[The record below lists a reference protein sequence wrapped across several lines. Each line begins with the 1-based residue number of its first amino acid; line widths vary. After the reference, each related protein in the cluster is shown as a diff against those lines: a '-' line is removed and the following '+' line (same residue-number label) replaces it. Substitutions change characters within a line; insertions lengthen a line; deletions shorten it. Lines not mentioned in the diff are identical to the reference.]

1 METKLRNIK
10 KIVRHLKHPYR
21 LFLYLALLGIVYMTL
36 DIVEPILAGYIMDA
50 FLSDEPKAE
59 IWQLGLFWLAAFVL
73 KYAVSYEKMRIGLFS
88 MLSGMKNMQ
97 LSIFR
102 TILSAPL
109 SFFNELSVGYLM
121 ARQTDDVF
129 NLEGMMPHHLVEG
142 LLAIAES
149 FVILCCMFYL
159 NVWLGIGAV
168 LLKCLD
174 LFSNFYF
181 PLKQLYKEHN
191 EARAVTASEL
201 QDVLK
206 NILMIKAA
214 GKEKEESQRF
224 TECLK
229 QYYATWNKRD
239 KINYIRSLL
248 TRMSED
254 ASYMIIIVL
263 GGLSMYYG
271 NMTIGEITAF
281 LLFYKK
287 LSSAFVGAVPLIPL
301 FKIGEGAMERID
313 ELRQRIPLR
322 ETFAVETKQSESN
335 VEIEMQD
342 VMFSYNNQ
350 SILKGVSMSFRPG
363 EITAIVGKSG
373 AGKSTIVKILLGLY
387 RVEKGKFLWNGI
399 DVNRINGNTMRSL
412 ISYIPQDAPLFHR
425 TLRENILYEAPEG
438 MSEEDV
444 HKVIARAGLKK
455 LQERFEQQE
464 EVLGLETSVSGGER
478 QRINLARALLKNG
491 SVYIF
496 DEATSALD
504 TETEKVIQQ
513 TLRDLSKTKAVI
525 VISHRLSSVRQAD
538 KIYVLDE
545 GRVQEDGSH
554 EELMKKKGIYYHLFE
569 GQVKNN
575 DEKQIAG

>member
-1 METKLRNIK
+1 M
-10 KIVRHLKHPYR
+10 
-21 LFLYLALLGIVYMTL
+21 A
-36 DIVEPILAGYIMDA
+36 
-50 FLSDEPKAE
+50 
-59 IWQLGLFWLAAFVL
+59 
-73 KYAVSYEKMRIGLFS
+73 
-88 MLSGMKNMQ
+88 
-97 LSIFR
+97 
-102 TILSAPL
+102 
-109 SFFNELSVGYLM
+109 FFNQFSVGYLM

-149 FVILCCMFYL
+149 FVILSCMFYL

-191 EARAVTASEL
+191 EARAIASSEL

-206 NILMIKAA
+206 NILIIKAA

-224 TECLK
+224 QECLK
-229 QYYATWNKRD
+229 QYYGTWNKRD
-239 KINYIRSLL
+239 EINYIRSLL

-263 GGLSMYYG
+263 GGVSMYYG
-271 NMTIGEITAF
+271 KMTIGEITAF

-301 FKIGEGAMERID
+301 FKIGEGAMERVD
-313 ELRQRIPLR
+313 ELKRHIPER
-322 ETFAVETKQSESN
+322 KTSDDEKGQMESRGKIELQN
-335 VEIEMQD
+335 VK
-342 VMFSYNNQ
+342 FSYNNQ
-350 SILKGVSMSFRPG
+350 RILQGVSMSFKPG

-373 AGKSTIVKILLGLY
+373 AGKSTIIKLLLGLY
-387 RVEKGKFLWNGI
+387 QVEEGKILWNGN
-399 DVNRINGNTMRSL
+399 DVNQINGQSMRSL

-425 TLRENILYEAPEG
+425 TLRENILYEAPE
-438 MSEEDV
+438 SVSDEDV
-444 HKVIARAGLKK
+444 SKVIARTGI
-455 LQERFEQQE
+455 QEMQKRFEQKE
-464 EVLGLETSVSGGER
+464 KAWNLETTVSGGER

-491 SVYIF
+491 SIYIF

-504 TETEKVIQQ
+504 TETEKIVQQ
-513 TLRDLSKTKAVI
+513 TLRELSRTKVVI
-525 VISHRLSSVRQAD
+525 IISHRLSSVRKAD

-545 GRVQEDGSH
+545 GSVQENGSH
-554 EELMKKKGIYYHLFE
+554 EELMKKKGRYYRLFE
-569 GQVKNN
+569 EQLKKN
-575 DEKQIAG
+575 DEKQITG